1 MLRGMGATPVD
12 VTADAMAIRS
22 TSVLRGLTAVVV
34 NWETPAHTIRA
45 ARALLD
51 DGLRP
56 EQLVIV
62 DNGSKDESYE
72 EITREIPVAAAI
84 RIEENIGYA
93 RAANVG
99 ARTRASGDL
108 LFINN
113 DAFVNRPGSVAA
125 MAHALE
131 HDPAIGIVTA
141 RVLRPDLSV
150 QPTVV
155 ALQTPAVA
163 LVRASG
169 LSRIVPNRWQ
179 PSWGTRWDQSSS
191 REIQAVST
199 VAVLVRR
206 ATWEQLQ
213 GFDESV
219 YMYGDDLDFCFRAR
233 RSGWK
238 VWLTADAEFLHIGGG
253 STATRWSNPQRR
265 EMHGRAEARM
275 IRRNMGP
282 LAAWTS
288 LIFISAGLLARH
300 VVHRLT
306 GHREAAD
313 SMQATLRGLW
323 AR

>member
-1 MLRGMGATPVD
+1 MGARTPEGV
-12 VTADAMAIRS
+12 VGAETSGS
-22 TSVLRGLTAVVV
+22 TSHELRGLTAVIV
-34 NWETPAHTIRA
+34 NWETPEYTIRA

-51 DGLRP
+51 DGLRAD
-56 EQLVIV
+56 QLVIV

-72 EITREIPVAAAI
+72 EIRREFPGAVAI
-84 RIEENIGYA
+84 RLEENIGYA

-99 ARTRASGDL
+99 ARARATGDL

-113 DAFVNRPGSVAA
+113 DAFVNRPGSVPA
-125 MAHALE
+125 MTQALE
-131 HDPAIGIVTA
+131 RDPSVGIVTA
-141 RVLRPDLSV
+141 RVLRPDLTV

-169 LSRIVPNRWQ
+169 LSRLIPNRWQ
-179 PSWGTRWDQSSS
+179 PSWGTHWDQSSS

-206 ATWEQLQ
+206 ATWEQLE
-213 GFDESV
+213 GFEEST
-219 YMYGDDLDFCFRAR
+219 YLYADDLDFCFRAR

-253 STATRWSNPQRR
+253 STATRWSNPKRR

-275 IRRNMGP
+275 IRRNLSP
-282 LAAWTS
+282 LAAWAS
-288 LIFISAGLLARH
+288 LTFISAGLSARYL
-300 VVHRLT
+300 VHRVV
-306 GHREAAD
+306 GRPEAAD
-313 SMQATLRGLW
+313 SMRATLRGLW
-323 AR
+323 ARS